1 MPSTF
6 PGKNTKLNKDK
17 KMVKQS
23 VEERR
28 QAIRAKRILSIQYR
42 LAKSKNKESD
52 KTWHLSTTYDMSVL
66 GLSFLSEV
74 PYYAGDSLEL
84 HVVMSGVLDIFK
96 GSGRVVRVERKENAA
111 FYLIAVKF
119 VENTVVTDRKR
130 QTSVAN
136 RLRKVKK

>member
-1 MPSTF
+1 M
-6 PGKNTKLNKDK
+6 

-28 QAIRAKRILSIQYR
+28 HAIRAKRILSIQYR
-42 LAKSKNKESD
+42 LAKSKAKDGD
-52 KTWHLSTTYDMSVL
+52 KSWHLSTTYDMSVL

-74 PYYAGDSLEL
+74 PYYVNDLLEL

-96 GSGRVVRVERKENAA
+96 GVGKVVRVDRKESAA

-119 VENTVVTDRKR
+119 IENKAITERKR

-136 RLRKVKK
+136 RFRKIKK

>member
-1 MPSTF
+1 
-6 PGKNTKLNKDK
+6 
-17 KMVKQS
+17 MVKQSS

-42 LAKSKNKESD
+42 LAKSKIKDSD
-52 KTWHLSTTYDMSVL
+52 KSWHLSTTYDMSVL

-74 PYYAGDSLEL
+74 AYYVDDTLEL

-96 GSGRVVRVERKENAA
+96 GIGKVTRVERKESAA

-119 VENTVVTDRKR
+119 IENTVVTQRKQR
-130 QTSVAN
+130 SLANGGN
-136 RLRKVKK
+136 RLKRVKSK